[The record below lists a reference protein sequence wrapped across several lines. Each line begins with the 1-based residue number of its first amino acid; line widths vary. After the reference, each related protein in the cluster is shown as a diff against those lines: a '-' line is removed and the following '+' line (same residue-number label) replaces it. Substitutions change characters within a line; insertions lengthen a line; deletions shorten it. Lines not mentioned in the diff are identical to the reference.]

1 MQINHYHSSIR
12 EWHIL
17 CAYIHDKRMSNSLQ
31 LLLCIIITKSER
43 SFKRYFFCI
52 FVSPLNS
59 YLFVKFGIFQD
70 KNSIIAISKNKSFL
84 LPDNMSD
91 FLYLYTNIR
100 GKLRKKKTRKTRRTI
115 MVYYVRIL
123 DIFLANESFAFEDYL
138 LCKCACVWNSV
149 VLFFSWVLVSVS
161 RVNKSR
167 KTSLYECRDEM
178 QCSSENV
185 WQHDRN
191 VPFFRRQKIVW

>member
-100 GKLRKKKTRKTRRTI
+100 GKLRKKKNEENQEDDHG
-115 MVYYVRIL
+115 IL
-123 DIFLANESFAFEDYL
+123 RPHSRYISCEWKF
-138 LCKCACVWNSV
+138 CVWR
-149 VLFFSWVLVSVS
+149 LLA
-161 RVNKSR
+161 
-167 KTSLYECRDEM
+167 L
-178 QCSSENV
+178 
-185 WQHDRN
+185 
-191 VPFFRRQKIVW
+191 